1 MPKVK
6 VNGDEV
12 KVDLTEPEVKW
23 IKDTLERDPSITELG
38 MFDVMWSE
46 HCSYKSSRP
55 KLKLFE
61 DAEENYDYVLAGPGQ
76 DAGVIDIGDG
86 YVLAF
91 RIESHN
97 HPSAIEPYHGAAT
110 GIGGIIRD
118 VLCMGVRPIA
128 LLDPLRFATLNNNS
142 HSQWLFKYVVKG
154 IADYGNCTGIP
165 TIGGE
170 VEFDKSFEGNC
181 LVNVAC

>member
-1 MPKVK
+1 MPKVEN
-6 VNGDEV
+6 NGNEL
-12 KVDLTEPEVKW
+12 KVDLTETE
-23 IKDTLERDPSITELG
+23 IKQIQDLLERPPSLTEWG
-38 MFDVMWSE
+38 MFDVMHSE

-61 DAEENYDYVLAGPGQ
+61 NAEENYDYVLAGPGE

-86 YVLAF
+86 YCLAF

-128 LLDPLRFATLNNNS
+128 LLDPLRFGTLKDNP
-142 HSQWLFKYVVKG
+142 HSQWLF
-154 IADYGNCTGIP
+154 
-165 TIGGE
+165 
-170 VEFDKSFEGNC
+170 
-181 LVNVAC
+181 

>member
-1 MPKVK
+1 MTKVNLNGEEAKIEMSKEEFEKVK
-6 VNGDEV
+6 NLLGREPSV
-12 KVDLTEPEVKW
+12 TE
-23 IKDTLERDPSITELG
+23 IGAL
-38 MFDVMWSE
+38 DVMWSE

-55 KLKLFE
+55 RLKIFE
-61 DAEENYDYVLAGPGQ
+61 DAEKNYDYVLAGPGQ

-118 VLCMGVRPIA
+118 VLSLGVRP
-128 LLDPLRFATLNNNS
+128 
-142 HSQWLFKYVVKG
+142 
-154 IADYGNCTGIP
+154 
-165 TIGGE
+165 
-170 VEFDKSFEGNC
+170 
-181 LVNVAC
+181 